1 MNLVRARAWAL
12 RNAYSSETTSRT
24 TSIGRV
30 TKGRVGLVH
39 TWARR
44 PSGSF
49 QSDHHPGSA
58 GRNSKP
64 ASGARAAPSSRSGI
78 VMTQEERRSSPS
90 VITSRPAASW
100 SAMASRTARSSAAR
114 SASAR
119 DAPLAR
125 ALPRLPEI
133 GRAEKTAHHVG
144 PRRRHAEGVASS
156 GSDTGTAG
164 RRATRRARAFA
175 APIAINR

>member
-24 TSIGRV
+24 TSMGRV

-49 QSDHHPGSA
+49 HSDHQPGSA

-64 ASGARAAPSSRSGI
+64 ASGARAVPSSRRGI

-90 VITSRPAASW
+90 VITSRPAASC
-100 SAMASRTARSSAAR
+100 SAIASRTARSSTAWSV
-114 SASAR
+114 SAVRRPSR
-119 DAPLAR
+119 APCR
-125 ALPRLPEI
+125 AS
-133 GRAEKTAHHVG
+133 
-144 PRRRHAEGVASS
+144 RR
-156 GSDTGTAG
+156 
-164 RRATRRARAFA
+164 
-175 APIAINR
+175 